1 MNRAMAIARREFSS
15 YFYSPIAYVVI
26 IAFLLASGAA
36 FYRDFE
42 PGQVAA
48 MRSTLDWMVWFLV
61 VIVPVL
67 SMGLLAQEWSSGT
80 IETLMT
86 APVTDTDVV
95 VGKYLGSMGFVLV
108 LLAPTLIYVVILAV
122 SATPRL
128 DLGPVISGYIGM
140 VLAGSLFVAVSLF
153 CSSLT
158 RSQVVAAVSAF
169 AILAVITIVPWLV
182 GAWATLGD
190 FWRRVVGNAV
200 YARYADFSKG
210 LIDLGHVTFFVV
222 TTAAFLFFTVKVLES
237 RRWK

>member
-86 APVTDTDVV
+86 APVGEPDVV
-95 VGKYLGSMGFVLV
+95 IGKFLGSLGFLLV
-108 LLAPTLIYVVILAV
+108 LLAPTLLYVVMLAIYGR
-122 SATPRL
+122 P
-128 DLGPVISGYIGM
+128 DIGPIFSGYLGIVLVGALFISIG
-140 VLAGSLFVAVSLF
+140 LF

-158 RSQVVAAVSAF
+158 RSQVVAAVSAA
-169 AILAVITIVPWLV
+169 AILFLVTIIPWWL
-182 GAWATLGD
+182 GTRATLTG
-190 FWRRVVGNAV
+190 FWRTVADQAV
-200 YARYADFSKG
+200 FRRYTDFSKG
-210 LIDLGHVTFFVV
+210 VIDTGNLVFFVAA
-222 TTAAFLFFTVKVLES
+222 TAVFLFLTTKVLES